1 MVTIELD
8 CVEGYKVTQT
18 MYGLEVYDGD
28 NLVCELAGSFFA
40 DFEDEWGKVDED
52 ERLDAVYEQIEV
64 DEKIKELQ
72 IPL

>member
-1 MVTIELD
+1 MVVIELD

-28 NLVCELAGSFFA
+28 NLVCELAGSSFA

-52 ERLDAVYEQIEV
+52 ELLDAVYEQIDL
-64 DEKIKELQ
+64 DETMKKLQ